1 MKFLRKTI
9 VCCLCAIFS
18 VLFSTGCM
26 DLGAGEDE
34 NAFKEYFSSVYVLSH
49 TGIKQFN
56 IAEFN
61 RNITLEDMGVPVV
74 PALGYGQFSYIGF
87 RVAGNYEL
95 SIDEFAFF
103 AKTAEEAGQ
112 LDLEFYVV
120 KHMPTKIQIDD
131 ENTVDGIPK
140 EDEQAGE
147 NSSANSASAS
157 GDETGDETED
167 ITEDEAFN
175 DSSLCFVSHFSVQK
189 EWNSVLLEFD
199 EVEVVPPRWFIVVR
213 IRNNCY
219 IKNKDEEETPPVSF
233 TFNYLMFH
241 CTDARKV

>member
-18 VLFSTGCM
+18 MSFYTGCI
-26 DLGAGEDE
+26 DLGVGEDE
-34 NAFKEYFSSVYVLSH
+34 NAFKKYFSSVYVLSR

-61 RNITLEDMGVPVV
+61 RNITLEDMGIPVV
-74 PALGYGQFSYIGF
+74 PALGYGQYSYIGF
-87 RVAGNYEL
+87 RVAGNYEV
-95 SIDEFAFF
+95 SVDEFAFF
-103 AKTAEEAGQ
+103 AKTEEEAGQ

-120 KHMPTKIQIDD
+120 EHMPTKIQIDD
-131 ENTVDGIPK
+131 ENTSEGVPK
-140 EDEQAGE
+140 DEEQTGEDSSDDPESDSSGE
-147 NSSANSASAS
+147 T
-157 GDETGDETED
+157 DEESKD
-167 ITEDEAFN
+167 ITEDEVFN

-189 EWNSVLLEFD
+189 EWNSVLLEF
-199 EVEVVPPRWFIVVR
+199 EKVEVIPPKWFIVVR

-241 CTDARKV
+241 CADVRHV

>member
-18 VLFSTGCM
+18 ILFCTGCV
-26 DLGAGEDE
+26 DLGVGEDE
-34 NAFKEYFSSVYVLSH
+34 NAFKKYFSSVYVLSR

-74 PALGYGQFSYIGF
+74 PALGYGQYSYIGF
-87 RVAGNYEL
+87 RVAGNYEV

-103 AKTAEEAGQ
+103 AKTAGDAGQ

-131 ENTVDGIPK
+131 ENTADGIPK
-140 EDEQAGE
+140 DDEQAGE
-147 NSSANSASAS
+147 NSSADSASAS
-157 GDETGDETED
+157 GGETGDESED
-167 ITEDEAFN
+167 ITEDEVFN
-175 DSSLCFVSHFSVQK
+175 ESSLCFVSHFSVEN
-189 EWNSVLLEFD
+189 EWNSVLLEFE
-199 EVEVVPPRWFIVVR
+199 EVEVVPPKWFIVVR

-219 IKNKDEEETPPVSF
+219 IKNEDEEETPPVSF
-233 TFNYLMFH
+233 TFNYLMCH
-241 CTDARKV
+241 CADVRKV